1 MRNRKI
7 IYIILMLLTCF
18 IYMDGVSAG
27 ANMYCRYQSGSKII
41 DLYCTDNSK
50 SKCETIFI
58 EKSDNKYT
66 FTNYSV
72 KKVNFDNGNDKCPS
86 YANKDE
92 LFGAGM
98 NFGKGLIGNYDLA
111 SENYS
116 SNESGWNF
124 NYTASSKGVGDVT
137 ISISRNNYGFLKYS
151 LSNNNAGKTI
161 SIYDYDNNPIISKF
175 CETTFIE
182 RGKIEFNSSSCSGSD
197 VSNKCIGSDD
207 SKNNNSNSSDSSSN
221 SSSSNSS
228 SSGGSKSN
236 DSSSGNSSNGSGL
249 GVGGYC
255 VYKNLGSCAGAD
267 GAANSSCGVF
277 TNTTDEGRIN
287 SYFQRA
293 KYAVFKYPTI
303 NSENGDSF
311 ESVYLPKYEETSTS
325 AYVIDSTISNKVISD
340 FNSFDGSFDK
350 LSSMLSN
357 YVEIS
362 KNDLSVINSY
372 NVASIT
378 DERGCPLW
386 FSQTDGTDGQDYEDA
401 QYFYQL
407 YDTNAEDNDNTE
419 NPDIIDSGVVV
430 NPGKGPYYC
439 IYDGTYGSVNT
450 KTGTLAL
457 FYDPD
462 NSKLKLLSYDFSTAY
477 LNSKCSLDDCSTV
490 DNVKFV
496 GYGGYESNDGSFQSN
511 FIAGTTATCP
521 KQINYNYNKG
531 VLTICKNESSEC
543 VNGGGGILGNINR
556 FSNSYDESS
565 GNSDIIDI
573 TSCDQLISD
582 DLRKILNKYFL
593 AFRILVPLA
602 VLALGIIDFA
612 KAVFVSKEDDMKKTQ
627 QTFIKRLIVA
637 VAIFFIPTFVNLLLD
652 VANTVWGWN
661 AGTCE
666 IEKIDE

>member
-1 MRNRKI
+1 MKNRKI

-18 IYMDGVSAG
+18 IYMDDVSAST
-27 ANMYCRYQSGSKII
+27 NMYCRYQSGSKII

-66 FTNYSV
+66 FTNGTVKSV
-72 KKVNFDNGNDKCPS
+72 KFDKGNNKCPS
-86 YANKDE
+86 YANKDV
-92 LFGAGM
+92 G
-98 NFGKGLIGNYDLA
+98 NKYKFGKGMFGNYDLV

-116 SNESGWNF
+116 SNVSTF
-124 NYTASSKGVGDVT
+124 DISYDAKDVSVGDV
-137 ISISRNNYGFLKYS
+137 SITVNRNSYGFLKYN
-151 LSNNNAGKTI
+151 LSNNNAGSTI
-161 SIYDYDNNPIISKF
+161 NIYDYSNNSSISSF
-175 CETTFIE
+175 CKTSFVEKGI
-182 RGKIEFNSSSCSGSD
+182 IEFDLNTCS
-197 VSNKCIGSDD
+197 NID
-207 SKNNNSNSSDSSSN
+207 SVKSKDNSNSGNSN
-221 SSSSNSS
+221 SGNSNSGNS
-228 SSGGSKSN
+228 NSGNSN
-236 DSSSGNSSNGSGL
+236 SGNSSSEGL

-255 VYKNLGSCAGAD
+255 VYKNLGYCAGDD
-267 GAANSSCGVF
+267 GDINGDCGAF
-277 TNTTDEGRIN
+277 SNDSLGKKS
-287 SYFQRA
+287 SYFVRS
-293 KYAVFKYPTI
+293 KYAVFKYSTN
-303 NSENGDSF
+303 NSDSF
-311 ESVYLPKYEETSTS
+311 ESVYLPNYTVSNKGTYI
-325 AYVIDSTISNKVISD
+325 IDSSISKKVSSD
-340 FNSFDGSFDK
+340 FNAFDGTTSK
-350 LSSMLSN
+350 LSSMLKNFSSF
-357 YVEIS
+357 S
-362 KNDLSVINSY
+362 KNELSTLNSY
-372 NVASIT
+372 NTSQKT
-378 DERGCPLW
+378 NSKGCPLW
-386 FSQTDGTDGQDYEDA
+386 FSNVDGASGYDYEDSM
-401 QYFYQL
+401 YWYQL
-407 YDTNAEDNDNTE
+407 YDTNPENNTNTE
-419 NPDIIDSGVVV
+419 NPDIVNSGVVV
-430 NPGKGPYYC
+430 DAGNGPYYC

-477 LNSKCSLDDCSTV
+477 LNSKCSLDDCSTA

-496 GYGGYESNDGSFQSN
+496 GYGGYEANDGSFQSN

>member
-1 MRNRKI
+1 MRNKRI

-18 IYMDGVSAG
+18 IYMDSVSATTD
-27 ANMYCRYQSGSKII
+27 MYCRYQSGSKII
-41 DLYCTDNSK
+41 DLYCTGNSK

-58 EKSDNKYT
+58 EKSGNKYT
-66 FTNYSV
+66 FTNGIVKSV
-72 KKVNFDNGNDKCPS
+72 EFDDGKDKCPS
-86 YANKDE
+86 YANKDI
-92 LFGAGM
+92 
-98 NFGKGLIGNYDLA
+98 NNNYKFGKGIFGNYDLV
-111 SENYS
+111 SDNYS
-116 SNESGWNF
+116 SNESGFNF
-124 NYTASSKGVGDVT
+124 KYTASSDGVGDVT
-137 ISISRNNYGFLKYS
+137 ISVSRNNYGFLKYS

-175 CETTFIE
+175 CDTMFIMK
-182 RGKIEFNSSSCSGSD
+182 GKIEFNSSSCSGVD
-197 VSNKCIGSDD
+197 VSDKCISSGN
-207 SKNNNSNSSDSSSN
+207 SKNNDSNSSDSSSN

-228 SSGGSKSN
+228 SSDDSKSSV
-236 DSSSGNSSNGSGL
+236 SSSGSSSNGSGL

-255 VYKNLGSCAGAD
+255 VYKNLGYCAGAD
-267 GAANSSCGVF
+267 GAADSNCGSYVNS
-277 TNTTDEGRIN
+277 TNNGRIN

-293 KYAVFKYPTI
+293 KYAVFKYSTT
-303 NSENGDSF
+303 NSDSF
-311 ESVYLPKYEETSTS
+311 ESVYLPKYVETSTS
-325 AYVIDSTISNKVISD
+325 AYVINPSISSKVISD

-357 YVEIS
+357 YVEVS
-362 KNDLSVINSY
+362 KNDLSVLTSKNI
-372 NVASIT
+372 ASTT
-378 DERGCPLW
+378 DEKGCPLW
-386 FSQTDGTDGQDYEDA
+386 FSAVNETDGQDYEDA
-401 QYFYQL
+401 MYFYQL

-430 NPGKGPYYC
+430 NPGNGPYYC
-439 IYDGTYGSVNT
+439 IYDGTYGSVNS

-477 LNSKCSLDDCSTV
+477 LNSKCALDDCSTA

-496 GYGGYESNDGSFQSN
+496 GYGGAESNDGSFQSN

-531 VLTICKNESSEC
+531 ILTICKNESSEC
-543 VNGGGGILGNINR
+543 INGGGGILGNINR
-556 FSNSYDESS
+556 FSNSYDEDSS
-565 GNSDIIDI
+565 SANIEI

-612 KAVFVSKEDDMKKTQ
+612 KAVFVSKEEDMKKNQ
-627 QTFIKRLIVA
+627 SNFVKRLIVA
-637 VAIFFIPTFVNLLLD
+637 VAIFLIPTFVNLLLD

-661 AGTCE
+661 AGTCN
-666 IEKIDE
+666 IENIDE